1 MRKPNDMSDVY
12 DKKDTDKPVKND
24 DRATANLLAFP
35 LRLASSHSDDVDLD
49 TKARPRDVA
58 EYIAEMLQSLENLAL
73 KNRLDVLGLMIAM
86 AREQANDDI
95 RDNGTD

>member
-1 MRKPNDMSDVY
+1 VRKPNDMSDVY
-12 DKKDTDKPVKND
+12 DKKDTDKPIKND

-35 LRLASSHSDDVDLD
+35 LRLASFNNGDVDPD
-49 TKARPRDVA
+49 TRARPHDVA